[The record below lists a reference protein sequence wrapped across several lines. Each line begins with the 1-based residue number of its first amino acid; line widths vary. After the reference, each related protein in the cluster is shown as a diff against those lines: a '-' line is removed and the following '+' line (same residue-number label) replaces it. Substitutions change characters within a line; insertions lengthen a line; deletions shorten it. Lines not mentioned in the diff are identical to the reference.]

1 MKFEQDLI
9 KTNIKSQNLDQVLN
23 NLEKCSC
30 LFIDCY
36 QQILEERKLLD
47 STLDDAYLNL
57 SKARSIIGC
66 SNLSILQVPNENLTA
81 NVKIE
86 INEPDQKND
95 LDLIDKFNNLSID
108 LIRGSSSTNNKPSN
122 WFGVL
127 TPLSLKQ
134 SQTSFNRS
142 LNLIKSICEL
152 QIKIQNLQ
160 FIYSDLLKRKDEL
173 VAVSN

>member
-1 MKFEQDLI
+1 MKLNEDSI
-9 KTNIKSQNLDQVLN
+9 KTNIKTQTLEQVLN

-30 LFIDCY
+30 LFIDYY
-36 QQILEERKLLD
+36 QQILEERKFLD

-66 SNLSILQVPNENLTA
+66 SNLSILQVPSEDLTA

-86 INEPDQKND
+86 INQSDQNED

-108 LIRGSSSTNNKPSN
+108 LIGCSSSANKLPN
-122 WFGVL
+122 WFGVF

-160 FIYSDLLKRKDEL
+160 FIYSDLLKRKSEL
-173 VAVSN
+173 VDSNS